1 MPDNNLELEI
11 KDTKGKRTKLL
22 LIAVVAAILL
32 LLGAVAAWFML
43 SSNNNAAPVEALPQY
58 DPADYSSSEDL
69 FDINSIYVNFP
80 QAFLFNAQH
89 EQGSYVVQIHVH
101 LQVRTTEAQETL
113 NLHMPLVRDVLL
125 TTFSTAD
132 GRKLRTG
139 EGKIEL
145 RQRALQNLQNA
156 MINMTGHPQ
165 VDRVLFTGF
174 VMQ

>member
-32 LLGAVAAWFML
+32 LLGAVGAWFML
-43 SSNNNAAPVEALPQY
+43 SGNNNQPAADYPLY
-58 DPADYSSSEDL
+58 DPADYNSSEDL